1 MPRIQVHKGHVKK
14 LLILM
19 LVLLCIGGILGGVS
33 LWESHRLQQAM
44 LSQEQIDQPARRR
57 REGWIEK
64 DGQWYVPKSN
74 QETMLIVGVDKTEP
88 LEDSKSY
95 NNDGQADFLL
105 LAIFDTKEEKTTI
118 LHLNRDLMTKIP
130 VLGVTGQQ
138 AGTIT
143 GQLALA
149 HTYGSGLHDSFKNTV
164 KAVSML
170 LGNINIDH
178 YIGMTM
184 GAVPLL
190 NDMVGGV
197 PVTILDD
204 FTGLDDSLV
213 KGEEITLMGEQ
224 ALHYIRLRSGLEDST
239 NLNRMERQQQYL
251 VALGEKVRSLGKDF
265 MPPADQLEK
274 LSAYLLSDCAANV
287 LTDKMK
293 RYVTYPVAELQDIA
307 GEAKKGTEFVEF
319 YPDREALEE
328 QILTLFYNPYQE

>member
-1 MPRIQVHKGHVKK
+1 MPRIQVYKGHVKK
-14 LLILM
+14 LLILV

-64 DGQWYVPKSN
+64 DGQWYAPKSN

-118 LHLNRDLMTKIP
+118 LHLNRDLMTEIP

-170 LGNINIDH
+170 LGHIEIDH
-178 YIGMTM
+178 YVGMTM

-197 PVTILDD
+197 TVTVLDD

-224 ALHYIRLRSGLEDST
+224 ALHYIRIRGGLEDST
-239 NLNRMERQQQYL
+239 NLNRMQRQQQYL
-251 VALGEKVRSLGKDF
+251 VALAEKAQSLGEYI
-265 MPPADQLEK
+265 PPADQMEK
-274 LSAYLLSDCAANV
+274 LSAYLLSDCPANI
-287 LTDKMK
+287 LTEKLQK
-293 RYVTYPVAELQDIA
+293 YAGYTFAELQDIA

-319 YPDREALEE
+319 YPDQAALEE
-328 QILTLFYNPYQE
+328 QILDLFYDLYQE

>member
-1 MPRIQVHKGHVKK
+1 MPRIQVYKGHVKK
-14 LLILM
+14 LLILV

-64 DGQWYVPKSN
+64 DGQWYAPKSN

-118 LHLNRDLMTKIP
+118 LHLNRDLMTAIP

-170 LGNINIDH
+170 LGHIEIDH
-178 YIGMTM
+178 YVGMTM

-197 PVTILDD
+197 TVTVLDD

-213 KGEEITLMGEQ
+213 KGEEITLIGEQ
-224 ALHYIRLRSGLEDST
+224 ALHYIRIRNGLEDST
-239 NLNRMERQQQYL
+239 NLNRMQRQQQYL
-251 VALGEKVRSLGKDF
+251 VALAEKVQSLGEY
-265 MPPADQLEK
+265 MPPADQMEK
-274 LSAYLLSDCAANV
+274 LSAYLLSDCPANI
-287 LTDKMK
+287 LTEKLQK
-293 RYVTYPVAELQDIA
+293 YAGYTFAELQDIA

-319 YPDREALEE
+319 YPDQAALEE
-328 QILTLFYNPYQE
+328 QILDLFYDPYQE